1 MESPA
6 ELNQQMIFAI
16 RALLKPVRDSRISLP
31 MFLNFA
37 TPHLLRSP
45 EEFMAGKTEDT
56 MIVSIFFVFAVYFVL
71 QVLVLI

>member
-16 RALLKPVRDSRISLP
+16 RALLKPVRDSRINLP

-45 EEFMAGKTEDT
+45 EEFMAGEEDT
-56 MIVSIFFVFAVYFVL
+56 
-71 QVLVLI
+71 

>member
-45 EEFMAGKTEDT
+45 EEFMAGKTDRHT
-56 MIVSIFFVFAVYFVL
+56 TLIQMRFIFLFFVC
-71 QVLVLI
+71 